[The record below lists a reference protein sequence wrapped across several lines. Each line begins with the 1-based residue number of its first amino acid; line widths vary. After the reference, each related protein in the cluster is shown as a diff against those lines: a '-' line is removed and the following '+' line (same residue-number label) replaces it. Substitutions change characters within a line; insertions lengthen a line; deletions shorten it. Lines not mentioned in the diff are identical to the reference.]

1 MKTNKLL
8 LRVGSARATAPCVLG
23 MGWQSL
29 LMLGVASA
37 VLLVACSS
45 GPKTET
51 VPPTRTPK
59 PTFTVAVSTPTA
71 VPSPTPIP
79 TSTATATPS
88 PTPTPTVNPYL
99 NPLTGQM
106 VQDPAVLQR
115 RPLLVRIGNDA
126 EVRPQSGLSQ
136 ADMVF
141 EEAMDGWYITRMTAI
156 VWSQDPEVLKP
167 IRSARLFTIELGHMF
182 DGALVH
188 SGAND
193 EVRWLISQSGL
204 TDLDEYFHPDPYY
217 YIEPEG
223 NWKDYPWMGRVV
235 TGAKRLRD
243 YLTQTGREKAVHL
256 AGFTFSGE
264 GDPAPQG
271 EPATYFLVPY
281 PKRALVEYRYDA
293 EKHVYER
300 WVQGEPHVDALN
312 GEQLASAN
320 VIVHYTKYEETDVKD
335 VNGNA
340 TFNIISTGEGRAQ
353 IFRDGV
359 VIEAKWVRP
368 ATEDFVKYVYLDGT
382 PVPLRPGQTW
392 VEVVPLEY
400 QITVGE

>member
-1 MKTNKLL
+1 MRKIKRL
-8 LRVGSARATAPCVLG
+8 VSSGSARATAPCVLG
-23 MGWQSL
+23 MGWLSL
-29 LMLGVASA
+29 LV
-37 VLLVACSS
+37 LVAVILALASCGSGSS
-45 GPKTET
+45 NEP

-71 VPSPTPIP
+71 VASPTPVP
-79 TSTATATPS
+79 TATATATPV

-99 NPLTGQM
+99 NPLTGES
-106 VQDPAVLQR
+106 VTDPAVLQR

-141 EEAMDGWYITRMTAI
+141 EEAMDGWYITRLTAVI
-156 VWSQDPEVLKP
+156 WSKDPELLRP

-193 EVRWLISQSGL
+193 DVRWLISQTTL
-204 TDLDEYFHPDPYY
+204 TDLDEYFHPAPYY

-223 NWKDYPWMGRVV
+223 KWKDYSWMGRVV
-235 TGAKRLRD
+235 TSAKRLRD
-243 YLTQTGREKAVHL
+243 YLAKKGKEKAVKL
-256 AGFTFSGE
+256 SGFTFSGAN
-264 GDPAPQG
+264 DPAPQG
-271 EPATYFLVPY
+271 EPATYFLIPY

-293 EKHVYER
+293 EKHVYKR
-300 WVQGEPHVDALN
+300 WAQGEPHVDALN
-312 GEQLASAN
+312 NEQLASAN
-320 VIVHYTKYEETDVKD
+320 VIVHYTKYEEAAYRD
-335 VNGNA
+335 VNGNP

-353 IFRDGV
+353 VFRDGV
-359 VIEAKWVRP
+359 MIEAKWVR
-368 ATEDFVKYVYLDGT
+368 TGVEDFVKYVYLDGT

-400 QITVGE
+400 NITIGE

>member
-1 MKTNKLL
+1 MKITKLPV
-8 LRVGSARATAPCVLG
+8 RFCSVLA
-23 MGWQSL
+23 L
-29 LMLGVASA
+29 CALTV
-37 VLLVACSS
+37 VLLVACGSGSS
-45 GPKTET
+45 TES

-59 PTFTVAVSTPTA
+59 PTFTAVLSTATA
-71 VPSPTPIP
+71 VPSPTAVP
-79 TSTATATPS
+79 TATPTETPL
-88 PTPTPTVNPYL
+88 PTPTPTANPYL
-99 NPLTGQM
+99 NPLTGES
-106 VQDPAVLQR
+106 VTDPAVLQR

-141 EEAMDGWYITRMTAI
+141 EEAMDGWYITRLTAV
-156 VWSQDPEVLKP
+156 VWSKDPEVLKP

-193 EVRWLISQSGL
+193 DVRWLISQTTL
-204 TDLDEYFHPDPYY
+204 TDLDEYFHPAPYY

-223 NWKDYPWMGRVV
+223 KWKEYSWMGRVV
-235 TGAKRLRD
+235 TSAKRLRD
-243 YLTQTGREKAVHL
+243 YLAKKGKEKAVKL

-271 EPATYFLVPY
+271 EPATYLLVPY
-281 PKRALVEYRYDA
+281 PKRALVEYRYDP
-293 EKHVYER
+293 EKHVYKR
-300 WVQGEPHVDALN
+300 WAQGEPHVDALD

-320 VIVHYTKYEETDVKD
+320 VIVHYTKYEEAAYKD
-335 VNGNA
+335 VNGNP

-359 VIEAKWVRP
+359 MIEAKWVRP
-368 ATEDFVKYVYLDGT
+368 GMTDFVKYVYLDGT

-400 QITVGE
+400 QITYKAE

>member
-1 MKTNKLL
+1 MKTNKGLV
-8 LRVGSARATAPCVLG
+8 RARFVH
-23 MGWQSL
+23 WQSL
-29 LMLGVASA
+29 LVLGVASV
-37 VLLVACSS
+37 VLLAACSS
-45 GPKTET
+45 GSSTSNLS
-51 VPPTRTPK
+51 PTRTPK
-59 PTFTVAVSTPTA
+59 PTFTAVVPTPIAMASPTA

-79 TSTATATPS
+79 TATATATAS
-88 PTPTPTVNPYL
+88 PTPTPTANPYL

-141 EEAMDGWYITRMTAI
+141 EEAMDGWYITRLTAI
-156 VWSQDPEVLKP
+156 IWSKDPELLKP
-167 IRSARLFTIELGHMF
+167 VRSARLFTIELGYMF

-193 EVRWLISQSGL
+193 TVRWLISQSGL
-204 TDLDEYFHPDPYY
+204 TDLDEYFHPAPYY
-217 YIEPEG
+217 YIQPEG
-223 NWKDYPWMGRVV
+223 KWKNYAWMGRVV
-235 TGAKRLRD
+235 TSAKRLRD
-243 YLTQTGREKAVHL
+243 HLSKTGKETAIHL
-256 AGFTFSGE
+256 AGFAFSGE

-271 EPATYFLVPY
+271 APATYFLVPY

-293 EKHVYER
+293 EKHVYKR
-300 WVQGEPHVDALN
+300 WAQGEPHLDALD

-320 VIVHYTKYEETDVKD
+320 VIVHYTKYEETSVKD
-335 VNGNA
+335 VNGNP
-340 TFNIISTGEGRAQ
+340 TFNIIATGEGRAQ

-359 VIEAKWVRP
+359 MIEGKWIRP
-368 ATEDFVKYVYLDGT
+368 STQDFLKYVYLDGT

-392 VEVVPLEY
+392 VEVVPLNY
-400 QITVGE
+400 QITVGN